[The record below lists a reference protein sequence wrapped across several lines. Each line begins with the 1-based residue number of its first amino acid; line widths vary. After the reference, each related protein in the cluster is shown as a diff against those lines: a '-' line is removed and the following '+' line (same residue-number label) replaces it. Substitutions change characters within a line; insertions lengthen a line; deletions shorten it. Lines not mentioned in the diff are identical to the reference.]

1 MSDTN
6 GNSDR
11 VRVIVVEGAEIV
23 RRGICDVLT
32 QHNGPFELAAEIG
45 RSGALP
51 QACEL
56 FSPDIIVLSV
66 RTAGEGTDDLRMLR
80 RAIEVQPAVRAIV
93 LLERGAPEDVVESV
107 RAGADGVLLRQ
118 ASAETLLAAIYDVL
132 AGGAALDQQLARGLF
147 ERLAMSAGAGRNGEP
162 EMHPAILGALSQ
174 REREV
179 LRALARGCRNKEI
192 SAQLGVSVGTV
203 KTHLR
208 HIFRKLHVEDR
219 TAAVLMALQGRLP
232 TAA

>member
-45 RSGALP
+45 RAGALP

-56 FSPDIIVLSV
+56 LSPDLILLSV
-66 RTAGEGTDDLRMLR
+66 RNGSDGADDMRMLR
-80 RAIEVQPAVRAIV
+80 RAIEVQPGVRAIV
-93 LLERGAPEDVVESV
+93 LLEREAAGDVIESV
-107 RAGADGVLLRQ
+107 HSGADGVLLRQ
-118 ASAETLLAAIYDVL
+118 ASAETLLGAIYDVL

-147 ERLAMSAGAGRNGEP
+147 ERLAMSGAGRSGEL
-162 EMHPAILGALSQ
+162 EMDPAISGALSK

-179 LRALARGCRNKEI
+179 LQALARGCRNKEI

-219 TAAVLMALQGRLP
+219 TAAVLMALRGKLP
-232 TAA
+232 KAA

>member
-11 VRVIVVEGAEIV
+11 VRVIVVESAELV

-45 RSGALP
+45 RAGALP

-56 FSPDIIVLSV
+56 LSPDVIVLSV
-66 RTAGEGTDDLRMLR
+66 RNGGEGTDDLRMLR
-80 RAIEVQPAVRAIV
+80 RAIEVQPGVRAIV
-93 LLERGAPEDVVESV
+93 LLEREAPEDVVESV

-132 AGGAALDQQLARGLF
+132 AGGAALDQRLARGLF
-147 ERLAMSAGAGRNGEP
+147 ERLALSARVGRGGEL
-162 EMHPAILGALSQ
+162 EMDPAIAGALSQ

-179 LRALARGCRNKEI
+179 LRSLAQGCRNKEI

-219 TAAVLMALQGRLP
+219 TAAVLMALQGELRKV
-232 TAA
+232 A

>member
-1 MSDTN
+1 MLETPMRTDP
-6 GNSDR
+6 
-11 VRVIVVEGAEIV
+11 VRVIVVEETEFV

-32 QHNGPFELAAEIG
+32 QHGAPFELAAEIS
-45 RSGALP
+45 RAGALP

-56 FSPDIIVLSV
+56 LTPDVVLLSV
-66 RTAGEGTDDLRMLR
+66 RNDGRRSDDLRMLR
-80 RAIEVQPAVRAIV
+80 RAAEAQPALRAIV
-93 LLERGAPEDVVESV
+93 LLERDAPEDVVESV
-107 RAGADGVLLRQ
+107 RAGADGVLLRE
-118 ASAETLLAAIYDVL
+118 ASAETLLSAIYDVM
-132 AGGAALDQQLARGLF
+132 AGGAALDPHLARGLF
-147 ERLAMSAGAGRNGEP
+147 ERLAASGDGRAGEV
-162 EMHPAILGALSQ
+162 EMDPAVAGALSQ

-219 TAAVLMALQGRLP
+219 TAAVLMAIQGKLP
-232 TAA
+232 RAA